1 MIGSWIGI
9 TPIGVG
15 GVSACSGLEAEG
27 QESSASFLRINL
39 AILKFAPWSGGKPTP
54 QGERS

>member
-1 MIGSWIGI
+1 MGSSISI
-9 TPIGVG
+9 PPIGVG

-39 AILKFAPWSGGKPTP
+39 VILKLAPWSGRKPTP